1 MAKVYSQLVSEAR
14 LPNEDLSTYV
24 VPFQV
29 NSFTRDRT
37 SVNVTCPLLNAVLL
51 KKHDKVKKSWV
62 NIIQCQDLTS
72 HTVDEIFLS
81 NNFKVKE
88 SLK

>member
-37 SVNVTCPLLNAVLL
+37 SVYVTCPLLNAVLL

-81 NNFKVKE
+81 NNFKVK
-88 SLK
+88 